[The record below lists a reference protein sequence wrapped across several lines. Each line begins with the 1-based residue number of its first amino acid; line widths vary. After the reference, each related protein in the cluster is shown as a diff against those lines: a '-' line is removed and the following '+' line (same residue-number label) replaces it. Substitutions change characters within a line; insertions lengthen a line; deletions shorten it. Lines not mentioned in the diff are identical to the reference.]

1 MVKTKLTK
9 LPEVNVE
16 WGSLSAESK
25 EDLINWTDENLV
37 AFLTNLRNS
46 AYTMEEYYSEVSQ
59 FAKSL
64 FNEIYDV
71 GYRVGY
77 ENGTLDNDEEGL

>member
-16 WGSLSAESK
+16 WGSLSVESK

-46 AYTMEEYYSEVSQ
+46 ACTIEEYYSEVSR

-64 FNEIYDV
+64 FNEIYGV
-71 GYRVGY
+71 GYQVGY